1 MYEQA
6 CAPAEGLNS
15 AERCR
20 VCAADFKPSVW
31 RETLLYIDREPG
43 PQNMETVTEKV
54 AKATIP
60 FLKAWNLRFSMMYDG
75 HLTRVAVLSY
85 HT

>member
-1 MYEQA
+1 MKHRLGTN
-6 CAPAEGLNS
+6 C
-15 AERCR
+15 
-20 VCAADFKPSVW
+20 SVFEKDL
-31 RETLLYIDREPG
+31 RLISPLDREPG
-43 PQNMETVTEKV
+43 PQNMETITEKV

-60 FLKAWNLRFSMMYDG
+60 FLKAWNLSFVMMYDG

>member
-1 MYEQA
+1 MHKVQCIAQQSHVAQQYD
-6 CAPAEGLNS
+6 
-15 AERCR
+15 R
-20 VCAADFKPSVW
+20 V
-31 RETLLYIDREPG
+31 LLRYIDHEPG

-60 FLKAWNLRFSMMYDG
+60 FLKAWNLSFSMMYDG